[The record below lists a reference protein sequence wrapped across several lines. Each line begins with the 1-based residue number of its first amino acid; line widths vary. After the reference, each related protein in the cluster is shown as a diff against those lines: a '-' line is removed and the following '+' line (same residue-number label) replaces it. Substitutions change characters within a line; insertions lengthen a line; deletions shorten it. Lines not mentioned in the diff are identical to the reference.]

1 MGLPMASSQGLA
13 RESSLLTEFETCAR
27 ARIFLI
33 ELSRRL
39 PKVPLTL
46 VLGPGDVLV
55 ILLVSILAGFVGAL
69 FGLGGGVLIIPFL
82 TLVEG
87 VPVPLAVGASIV
99 SVVATSSASAA
110 TYVQDHLTNLRLG
123 MFLEIGTV
131 AGAITGAFVAVLLP
145 ASALFILFGLI
156 LLYATII
163 MIRARGIDFPANVR
177 PDKTSRV
184 LALGSQYEDQ
194 SLNRVVK
201 YEVTRTPLAVFVG
214 YFAGIVSGL
223 LGVGGGII
231 NVPTMN
237 LLSKVPVKVASA
249 TSNFMIGVTAAASAS
264 VYLLRGDVHPLLAA
278 PLIIGVAGG
287 ALLGTRVLK
296 VTPPT
301 RVKVAFAILLAVIS
315 ILMILKGFNLP
326 LVL

>member
-1 MGLPMASSQGLA
+1 MPP
-13 RESSLLTEFETCAR
+13 T
-27 ARIFLI
+27 
-33 ELSRRL
+33 
-39 PKVPLTL
+39 V
-46 VLGPGDVLV
+46 VLGPVDVL
-55 ILLVSILAGFVGAL
+55 IIFLVSIVAGFVGAL

-131 AGAITGAFVAVLLP
+131 AGAITGAFVSVFLP
-145 ASALFILFGLI
+145 ASALFILFGII
-156 LLYATII
+156 LLYATMV

-177 PDKTSRV
+177 PDKTSRI
-184 LALGSQYEDQ
+184 LALGSQYDDQ

-201 YEVTRTPLAVFVG
+201 YEVTRTPLTVFIG

-237 LLSKVPVKVASA
+237 LVSKVPVKVASA

-264 VYLLRGDVHPLLAA
+264 VYLLRGDVNPLLAA
-278 PLIIGVAGG
+278 PLIVGVAGG

-301 RVKVAFAILLAVIS
+301 RVKVAFGILLAAIS
-315 ILMILKGFNLP
+315 LLMILKGFNLP
-326 LVL
+326 VVL

>member
-1 MGLPMASSQGLA
+1 MPP
-13 RESSLLTEFETCAR
+13 T
-27 ARIFLI
+27 
-33 ELSRRL
+33 
-39 PKVPLTL
+39 V
-46 VLGPGDVLV
+46 VLGPVDVLT
-55 ILLVSILAGFVGAL
+55 ILLVSIVAGFVGAL

-131 AGAITGAFVAVLLP
+131 AGAITGAFVSVFLP
-145 ASALFILFGLI
+145 ASALFILFGII
-156 LLYATII
+156 LLYATMV

-177 PDKTSRV
+177 PDKTSRI
-184 LALGSQYEDQ
+184 LALGSQYEDH

-201 YEVTRTPLAVFVG
+201 YEVTRTPLTVFIG

-237 LLSKVPVKVASA
+237 LVSKVPVKVASA

-301 RVKVAFAILLAVIS
+301 RVKVAFGILLAAIS
-315 ILMILKGFNLP
+315 LLMILKGFNLP
-326 LVL
+326 VVL

>member
-1 MGLPMASSQGLA
+1 LGML
-13 RESSLLTEFETCAR
+13 
-27 ARIFLI
+27 LI
-33 ELSRRL
+33 ELS
-39 PKVPLTL
+39 KVGILKVSATV
-46 VLGPGDVLV
+46 VLGPVDVLV
-55 ILLVSILAGFVGAL
+55 ILLVSIIAGFIGAL

-99 SVVATSSASAA
+99 SVVATSSSSAA
-110 TYVQDHLTNLRLG
+110 AYVQDHLTNLRLG

-131 AGAITGAFVAVLLP
+131 AGAITGAFVAVFLP

-177 PDKTSRV
+177 PDRASRI
-184 LALGSQYEDQ
+184 LALGSQYEDH

-201 YEVTRTPLAVFVG
+201 YEVTRTPLTAFIG

-237 LLSKVPVKVASA
+237 LVSKVPVKVASA

-278 PLIIGVAGG
+278 PLVIGVAGG

-301 RVKVAFAILLAVIS
+301 RVKVAFGILLAAIS
-315 ILMILKGFNLP
+315 LLMILKGFNLP
-326 LVL
+326 VVL

>member
-1 MGLPMASSQGLA
+1 M
-13 RESSLLTEFETCAR
+13 
-27 ARIFLI
+27 
-33 ELSRRL
+33 
-39 PKVPLTL
+39 
-46 VLGPGDVLV
+46 LGPIDVLV
-55 ILLVSILAGFVGAL
+55 IFLVSIIAGFIGAL

-99 SVVATSSASAA
+99 SVVATSSSSAA

-131 AGAITGAFVAVLLP
+131 AGAITGAFVAVFLP
-145 ASALFILFGLI
+145 ASVLFVFFGLI

-163 MIRARGIDFPANVR
+163 MVRARGIDFPADVK
-177 PDKTSRV
+177 PDKTSRI
-184 LALGSQYEDQ
+184 LSLGGQYEDH

-201 YEVTRTPLAVFVG
+201 YEVTRTPLTVFIG

-237 LLSKVPVKVASA
+237 LVSKIPVKVASA

-264 VYLLRGDVHPLLAA
+264 VYLIRGDVNPLLAA
-278 PLIIGVAGG
+278 PLIVGVAGG

-296 VTPPT
+296 VTPPA
-301 RVKVAFAILLAVIS
+301 RVKVAFGILLAAIS
-315 ILMILKGFNLP
+315 LLMILKGFNLP
-326 LVL
+326 VVL

>member
-1 MGLPMASSQGLA
+1 ML
-13 RESSLLTEFETCAR
+13 
-27 ARIFLI
+27 LI
-33 ELSRRL
+33 ELS
-39 PKVPLTL
+39 KVGILKVSTT
-46 VLGPGDVLV
+46 VMLGPVDVLV
-55 ILLVSILAGFVGAL
+55 IFLVSIIAGFIGAL

-99 SVVATSSASAA
+99 SVVATSSSSAA
-110 TYVQDHLTNLRLG
+110 AYVQDHLTNLRLG

-131 AGAITGAFVAVLLP
+131 AGAITGAFVAVFLP

-177 PDKTSRV
+177 PDKASRI
-184 LALGSQYEDQ
+184 LALGSQYEDH

-201 YEVTRTPLAVFVG
+201 YEVTRTPLTAFIG

-237 LLSKVPVKVASA
+237 LVSKVPVKVASA

-264 VYLLRGDVHPLLAA
+264 VYLLRGDVHPILAA

-301 RVKVAFAILLAVIS
+301 RVKVAFGILLAAIS
-315 ILMILKGFNLP
+315 LLMILKGFNLP
-326 LVL
+326 VVL

>member
-1 MGLPMASSQGLA
+1 MPP
-13 RESSLLTEFETCAR
+13 T
-27 ARIFLI
+27 
-33 ELSRRL
+33 
-39 PKVPLTL
+39 V
-46 VLGPGDVLV
+46 VLGPVDVLT
-55 ILLVSILAGFVGAL
+55 ILLVSIVAGFVGAL

-131 AGAITGAFVAVLLP
+131 AGAITGAFVSVFLP
-145 ASALFILFGLI
+145 ASALFILFGII
-156 LLYATII
+156 LLYATMV

-177 PDKTSRV
+177 PDKTSRI
-184 LALGSQYEDQ
+184 LALGSQYEDH

-201 YEVTRTPLAVFVG
+201 YEVTRTPLTVFIG

-223 LGVGGGII
+223 LGVGGGVI

-237 LLSKVPVKVASA
+237 LVSKIPVKVASA

-301 RVKVAFAILLAVIS
+301 RVKVAFGILLAAIS
-315 ILMILKGFNLP
+315 LLMILKGFNLP
-326 LVL
+326 VVL

>member
-1 MGLPMASSQGLA
+1 
-13 RESSLLTEFETCAR
+13 
-27 ARIFLI
+27 
-33 ELSRRL
+33 
-39 PKVPLTL
+39 VPFTL

-131 AGAITGAFVAVLLP
+131 AGAITGAFVAVFLP
-145 ASALFILFGLI
+145 ASVLFVLFGLI

-177 PDKTSRV
+177 PDRTSRV
-184 LALGSQYEDQ
+184 LALGSEYEDH

-237 LLSKVPVKVASA
+237 LLSKVPVKAASA

-301 RVKVAFAILLAVIS
+301 RVKVAFAILLATIS
-315 ILMILKGFNLP
+315 VLMILKGFNLP

>member
-1 MGLPMASSQGLA
+1 
-13 RESSLLTEFETCAR
+13 
-27 ARIFLI
+27 
-33 ELSRRL
+33 
-39 PKVPLTL
+39 VPPTV
-46 VLGPGDVLV
+46 VLGPVDVL
-55 ILLVSILAGFVGAL
+55 IIFLVSIVAGFVGAL

-131 AGAITGAFVAVLLP
+131 AGAITGAFVSVFLP
-145 ASALFILFGLI
+145 ASALFILFGII
-156 LLYATII
+156 LLYATIV
-163 MIRARGIDFPANVR
+163 MIRARGVDFPANVR
-177 PDKTSRV
+177 PDKTSRI
-184 LALGSQYEDQ
+184 LALGSQYEDH

-201 YEVTRTPLAVFVG
+201 YEVTRTPLTVFIG

-237 LLSKVPVKVASA
+237 LVSKIPVKVASA

-301 RVKVAFAILLAVIS
+301 RVKVAFGILLAAIS
-315 ILMILKGFNLP
+315 LLMILKGFNLP
-326 LVL
+326 VVL

>member
-1 MGLPMASSQGLA
+1 
-13 RESSLLTEFETCAR
+13 
-27 ARIFLI
+27 
-33 ELSRRL
+33 
-39 PKVPLTL
+39 VPPTV
-46 VLGPGDVLV
+46 VLGPVDVLV
-55 ILLVSILAGFVGAL
+55 IFLVSIVAGFVGAL

-131 AGAITGAFVAVLLP
+131 AGAITGAFVSVFLP
-145 ASALFILFGLI
+145 ASALFILFGII
-156 LLYATII
+156 LLYATMV

-177 PDKTSRV
+177 PDKTSRI

-201 YEVTRTPLAVFVG
+201 YEVTRTPLTVFIG

-223 LGVGGGII
+223 LGVGGGVI

-237 LLSKVPVKVASA
+237 LVSKVPVKVASA
-249 TSNFMIGVTAAASAS
+249 TSNFIIGVTAAASAS

-287 ALLGTRVLK
+287 ALLGTKVLK

-301 RVKVAFAILLAVIS
+301 RVKVAFGILLAAIS
-315 ILMILKGFNLP
+315 LLMILKGFSLP
-326 LVL
+326 VVL

>member
-1 MGLPMASSQGLA
+1 MPP
-13 RESSLLTEFETCAR
+13 T
-27 ARIFLI
+27 
-33 ELSRRL
+33 
-39 PKVPLTL
+39 V
-46 VLGPGDVLV
+46 VLGPVDVLV
-55 ILLVSILAGFVGAL
+55 IFLVSIVAGFVGAL

-131 AGAITGAFVAVLLP
+131 AGAITGAFVSVLLP
-145 ASALFILFGLI
+145 PAALFVLFGII
-156 LLYATII
+156 LLYATIV
-163 MIRARGIDFPANVR
+163 MIRARGVDFPANVR
-177 PDKTSRV
+177 PDKTSRI
-184 LALGSQYEDQ
+184 LALGSQYEDH

-201 YEVTRTPLAVFVG
+201 YEVTGTPLTVFIG

-237 LLSKVPVKVASA
+237 LVSKVPVKVASA

-278 PLIIGVAGG
+278 PLIIGVVGG

-301 RVKVAFAILLAVIS
+301 RVKVAFGILLAAIS
-315 ILMILKGFNLP
+315 LLMILKGFNLP
-326 LVL
+326 VVL